1 MSERD
6 RVRVKVYD
14 IQSEIFVVST
24 VFDCRGALARVEGL
38 FNPATSDLVT
48 GR

>member
-1 MSERD
+1 MIYNR
-6 RVRVKVYD
+6 R
-14 IQSEIFVVST
+14 FLLLGST